1 MNRRDFVAGS
11 LFTASAV
18 VSPLSLAQQPGE
30 STWERVMR
38 TKVIR
43 VGAVDG
49 GLPYYKKDL
58 ASGEWLGCMADFYRG
73 LAKSLDAKLEITP
86 TTWGNS
92 VLELQSQKIEIFFGL
107 NPTPARM
114 QVIDFTDPILKIAFT
129 AVCKKGLTLHTWA
142 DLDKPELRVAVDKGS
157 SHDALATRVLKQ
169 AQIIR
174 LESASDA
181 TLALQAGRADVQI
194 LVLPLALAL
203 ASRNPAIGAVVIP
216 TPNEVATS
224 NGGVRKEADQRWLQ
238 YVNKWL
244 SAERASGNIRK
255 TFVSNLKSVGG
266 VGEDKMPPQLEV

>member
-1 MNRRDFVAGS
+1 
-11 LFTASAV
+11 
-18 VSPLSLAQQPGE
+18 
-30 STWERVMR
+30 
-38 TKVIR
+38 
-43 VGAVDG
+43 
-49 GLPYYKKDL
+49 
-58 ASGEWLGCMADFYRG
+58 
-73 LAKSLDAKLEITP
+73 
-86 TTWGNS
+86 
-92 VLELQSQKIEIFFGL
+92 
-107 NPTPARM
+107 M

-129 AVCKKGLTLHTWA
+129 AVCKKGLTLHSWA

-224 NGGVRKEADQRWLQ
+224 NGGVRKETDQRWLQ
-238 YVNKWL
+238 HVNKWL
-244 SAERASGNIRK
+244 AAERASGNIRK
-255 TFVSNLKSVGG
+255 TFIANLKSVGG